1 MHDESNQGSVEGID
15 AQAEH
20 LIVLQ
25 VAGARQG
32 CSRRRIHRELGEIGK
47 ERVEEAI
54 ASLAG
59 AGVLLAGERSV
70 RQSVALARLDWLHMI
85 AI

>member
-1 MHDESNQGSVEGID
+1 MHGESNQGRVEGID
-15 AQAEH
+15 PQAEH

-25 VAGARQG
+25 VAGARRG
-32 CSRRRIHRELGEIGK
+32 CSRKRIHRELSDIGR
-47 ERVEEAI
+47 ERVDEAI

-70 RQSVALARLDWLHMI
+70 RRSVALARIDWLHMI
-85 AI
+85 AV

>member
-1 MHDESNQGSVEGID
+1 MHGESNQGRVQGID

-25 VAGARQG
+25 VAGARRR
-32 CSRRRIHRELGEIGK
+32 CSRRRIHRELSDIGR
-47 ERVEEAI
+47 ERVDEAI

-70 RQSVALARLDWLHMI
+70 RQSLALARLDWLHMI
-85 AI
+85 AV